1 MAYSFVTYTS
11 AGGQTYNVPFPYLEQ
26 AHVKVYINGVA
37 TSAFTWSDAA
47 TIHLTNA
54 PAVGATV
61 FIKRETPR
69 DGMDKS
75 FSAQP
80 RLKGG
85 DLDEA
90 LLQAY
95 YIGLEALDGTQI
107 DWDAVE
113 AKDLALEAQAAAEAA
128 ADLAATYTGSAGA
141 GTYMEVP
148 AAPATLANEV
158 KLYAKETG
166 GTSELFIRKESNGA
180 EVQVTSGAGLSV
192 APVADAT
199 EGAAGKAELA
209 TQAETDAGTDDA
221 RIVTPKKLYE
231 TYGLFRKNILI
242 NGGFSVAQRGTLSI
256 TTSFAYGACDRW
268 LMFFNSSGG
277 TGSGSYVTGYSNL
290 QSGIAIAGTSL
301 ASTNAN
307 SYIIGQRIEAK
318 DSAAVR
324 AALAAGKKLS
334 FQCKIYHDIG
344 SARDASVQIFTA
356 NAADNFSAVTS
367 RYTSGNTS
375 CSSGSWTTVKYEGF
389 SPTNTD
395 FDKGFVLYIHMS
407 TPASMS
413 GKNVY
418 IGDAQLEIGER
429 CTEVEV
435 RPYAT
440 ELALCQRYYLLAVCG
455 FRHYN
460 NVSGNVYFGHTV
472 NYPTTMRS
480 TPTITVTAG
489 TRTGLVSSVYV
500 VNQGRSGHVLCYY
513 VSGSGDC
520 YAYDSFTANAD
531 L

>member
-1 MAYSFVTYTS
+1 MDGNFLVQSYDTDLATFSLPANTTISSFVKTLLDD
-11 AGGQTYNVPFPYLEQ
+11 A
-26 AHVKVYINGVA
+26 
-37 TSAFTWSDAA
+37 DAA
-47 TIHLTNA
+47 TA
-54 PAVGATV
+54 
-61 FIKRETPR
+61 R
-69 DGMDKS
+69 
-75 FSAQP
+75 
-80 RLKGG
+80 
-85 DLDEA
+85 
-90 LLQAY
+90 
-95 YIGLEALDGTQI
+95 
-107 DWDAVE
+107 
-113 AKDLALEAQAAAEAA
+113 
-128 ADLAATYTGSAGA
+128 
-141 GTYMEVP
+141 
-148 AAPATLANEV
+148 ATLGALSSSDLV
-158 KLYAKETG
+158 SA
-166 GTSELFIRKESNGA
+166 SE
-180 EVQVTSGAGLSV
+180 SV
-192 APVADAT
+192 AGV
-199 EGAAGKAELA
+199 AELA
-209 TQAETDAGTDDA
+209 TQAETNAGTDDA

-256 TTSFAYGACDRW
+256 TASLAYGACDRW

-277 TGSGSYVTGYSNL
+277 TGSGSYVTGLQVL

-395 FDKGFVLYIHMS
+395 FDKGFVLYIMLS

-413 GKNVY
+413 GKLVY

-429 CTEVEV
+429 CTDIEV

-440 ELALCQRYYLLAVCG
+440 ELNLCQRYYLASVCG
-455 FRHYN
+455 FRRYN
-460 NVSGNVYFGHTV
+460 NVGGNVYFGHTV

-489 TRTGLVSSVYV
+489 TRAFISSVSV
-500 VNQGRSGHVLCYY
+500 ANQGLSGHVLYY
-513 VSGSGDC
+513 CVSANGDC